1 LGASIGI
8 AHGCGDGMEELI
20 RRADVAMYQAKVGGG
35 IASFDAARDPY
46 RPERLERTAEL
57 RDGIPRGELVVYYQ
71 PKLSLTTGQID
82 GAEALVRWQHPRHG
96 LLPPAAFIDLAE
108 GTELMETL
116 TLSVLA
122 SALDEAACWRRSGP
136 ALSVAVNLSATTLLD
151 RSIASTVSAMLAE
164 RGLDGGALK
173 LEITERTLMR
183 DPDRA
188 TAVLAELS
196 ELGVRVSIDDFG
208 TGYSSMALLQ
218 RLPVHE
224 IKIDRSFVGDM
235 TENRSDAAI
244 VRSIVH
250 LGLALGVEVVA
261 EGVETEAVLEQ
272 LAADG
277 CHTAQGY
284 FISRPL
290 DARAFRA
297 WLQEREAPLSP
308 GAVPV
313 AGSR

>member
-1 LGASIGI
+1 
-8 AHGCGDGMEELI
+8 MEDLI
-20 RRADVAMYQAKVGGG
+20 QRADVAMYQAKANGG

-57 RDGIPRGELVVYYQ
+57 RRGIPRGELVVHYQ
-71 PKLSLTTGQID
+71 PKLTLATGRID
-82 GAEALVRWQHPRHG
+82 GAEALVRWQHPEHG

-116 TLSVLA
+116 TLSVLR
-122 SALDEAACWRRSGP
+122 SGLDEAARWERSGH
-136 ALSVAVNLSATTLLD
+136 ALSVAVNLSAQTLLD
-151 RSIASTVSAMLAE
+151 RSLAPTVSAMLTD
-164 RGLDGGALK
+164 RGLDGSALK
-173 LEITERTLMR
+173 LEITEHSLMR

-188 TAVLAELS
+188 AAVLADLS

-224 IKIDRSFVGDM
+224 IKVDRTFVLHM
-235 TENRSDAAI
+235 LENRSDAAI

-261 EGVETEAVLEQ
+261 EGVETAAALEH

-277 CHTAQGY
+277 CHMAQGY

-290 DARAFRA
+290 DPAAFMA
-297 WLQEREAPLSP
+297 WLGEREPPPS
-308 GAVPV
+308 
-313 AGSR
+313 SRRSRARQVR